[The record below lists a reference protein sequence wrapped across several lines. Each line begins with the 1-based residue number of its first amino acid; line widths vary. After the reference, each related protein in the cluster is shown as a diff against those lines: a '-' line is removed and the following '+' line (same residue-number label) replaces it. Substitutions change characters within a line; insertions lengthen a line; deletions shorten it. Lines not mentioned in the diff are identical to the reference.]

1 MKLFK
6 LVRAGGLVVAM
17 IAAVLFAAGSAR
29 AEDVITLKLSHFVPP
44 QHAFHKW
51 VVQWT
56 QKIEKESNGRLKF
69 EIYPNGQLVG
79 PPNRQFD
86 AARNGVTDIAFCLHG
101 VTPGRYPMTE
111 LANMPFTWPS
121 DGANLPEMAKRMT
134 ELAPKYLAAEHTGLH
149 ILWMQMANPVV
160 LYSKEPIKTLADFKG
175 KKIRYA
181 SITNKLLLDALGAS
195 PMLIPPPEAQD
206 ALAKG
211 IADGAMFP
219 HEAGFAYDLAS
230 TVKYV
235 IEPPLASATFAM
247 VMNPAKYNS
256 LPPDLRAILD
266 KESGVAG
273 AMSFGAAWQAFEK
286 FARET
291 EIKKGMQVITLP
303 PADVAKMKELS
314 KPIIEKAIADLE
326 KQGKP
331 AKEFFAAYTK

>member
-1 MKLFK
+1 MNKF
-6 LVRAGGLVVAM
+6 VRACVG
-17 IAAVLFAAGSAR
+17 AAVIALAATAAH
-29 AEDVITLKLSHFVPP
+29 AETITLKLSHFVPP

-56 QKIEKESNGRLKF
+56 EKIEKESNGQLKF

-86 AARNGVTDIAFCLHG
+86 AARNGIVDIAFCLHG

-111 LANMPFTWPS
+111 LANLPFTWPS
-121 DGANLPEMAKRMT
+121 QGADLPEMAKRMT

-149 ILWMQMANPVV
+149 ILFMSMANPVV
-160 LYSKEPIKTLADFKG
+160 IYTKTQIKMLDDLKG

-181 SITNKLLLDALGAS
+181 SITNKQMLEALGAA
-195 PMLIPPPEAQD
+195 PMLVPPSEAQD
-206 ALAKG
+206 AIAKG
-211 IADGAMFP
+211 VVDGAGFP
-219 HEAGFAYDLAS
+219 HEAGFAYDLVSVAP
-230 TVKYV
+230 YALD
-235 IEPPLASATFAM
+235 PPLASATFAF

-256 LPPDLRAILD
+256 LPADLRAILD
-266 KESGVAG
+266 KEAGVTG
-273 AMSFGAAWQAFEK
+273 AMSFGKAWQDFEK

-291 EIKKGMQVITLP
+291 EIKKGLKITVLSD
-303 PADVAKMKELS
+303 ADVAKMKAIA
-314 KPIIEKAIADLE
+314 KPIIEKSIEDLD

>member
-1 MKLFK
+1 MSLQK
-6 LVRAGGLVVAM
+6 LVKAFVLA
-17 IAAVLFAAGSAR
+17 AAVVFSTGTAR
-29 AEDVITLKLSHFVPP
+29 AAEPIVLKLSHFVPP

-51 VVQWT
+51 VVGWT
-56 QKIEKESNGRLKF
+56 QKIEQESGGRLKF

-86 AARNGVTDIAFCLHG
+86 AAHNGITDIAFCLHG

-111 LANMPFTWPS
+111 LANLPFTWPC

-149 ILWMQMANPVV
+149 ILFMSMANPVV
-160 LYSKEPIKTLADFKG
+160 LYSRVPINKLDDYKG

-181 SITNKLLLDALGAS
+181 SITNKQMMEALGAS
-195 PMLIPPPEAQD
+195 PMLIPPPESQD

-219 HEAGFAYDLAS
+219 HEAGFAYDLVSVA
-230 TVKYV
+230 KYA
-235 IEPPLASATFAM
+235 IEPPLASATFAF

-266 KESGVAG
+266 KEAGVAG
-273 AMSFGAAWQAFEK
+273 AMSFGKAWQDFEK

-291 EIKKGMQVITLP
+291 EVKKGLQIITLP
-303 PADVAKMKELS
+303 DAEVAKMKALA
-314 KPIIEKAIADLE
+314 KPIVESALDAQEKA
-326 KQGKP
+326 GKP
-331 AKEFFAAYTK
+331 AREFFAAYTK

>member
-1 MKLFK
+1 MSLLKFVKAFAL
-6 LVRAGGLVVAM
+6 A
-17 IAAVLFAAGSAR
+17 AAVAFAATTAH
-29 AEDVITLKLSHFVPP
+29 AQDVITLKLSHFVPP

-51 VVQWT
+51 VVEWT
-56 QKIEKESNGRLKF
+56 KKIEQESNGRLKF

-86 AARNGVTDIAFCLHG
+86 AARNGITDIAFCLHG

-111 LANMPFTWPS
+111 LANLPFTWPS
-121 DGANLPEMAKRMT
+121 SGVDLAEMAKRMT
-134 ELAPKYLAAEHTGLH
+134 ELAPKYLAAEHQGLH

-160 LYSKEPIKTLADFKG
+160 LYSKVPIEKIDDYKG

-181 SITNKLLLDALGAS
+181 SITNKQMLEALGAA
-195 PMLIPPPEAQD
+195 PMLIPPQESQD

-211 IADGAMFP
+211 VADGAMFP
-219 HEAGFAYDLAS
+219 HEAGFAYDLS
-230 TVKYV
+230 SVVKYV
-235 IEPPLASATFAM
+235 IEPPTASATFAM

-256 LPPDLRAILD
+256 LPPDLRAIID
-266 KESGVAG
+266 KESGVTG
-273 AMSFGAAWQAFEK
+273 ATSFGKAWQAFEK

-303 PADVAKMKELS
+303 PAEAAKMRELS
-314 KPIIEKAIADLE
+314 KPIIDSAIEALE

>member
-1 MKLFK
+1 MSLFK
-6 LVRAGGLVVAM
+6 LVKTLVL
-17 IAAVLFAAGSAR
+17 AAALASAAASAR
-29 AEDVITLKLSHFVPP
+29 ADDVITLKLSHFVPP

-51 VVQWT
+51 VVGWT
-56 QKIEKESNGRLKF
+56 KKIEEESHGRLKF

-86 AARNGVTDIAFCLHG
+86 AARNGITDIAFCLHG

-111 LANMPFTWPS
+111 LANLPFVWPS
-121 DGANLPEMAKRMT
+121 DGANLPEMARRMT
-134 ELAPKYLAAEHTGLH
+134 ELAPKYLAAEHQGLH

-160 LYSKEPIKTLADFKG
+160 LYSKEPIRTLADYKG

-181 SITNKLLLDALGAS
+181 SITNKQMLEALGAA
-195 PMLIPPPEAQD
+195 PMLIPPQESQD

-235 IEPPLASATFAM
+235 TEPPTASATFAM

-266 KESGVAG
+266 KESGVTG
-273 AMSFGAAWQAFEK
+273 AESFGKAWQAFEK
-286 FARET
+286 FARDT
-291 EIKKGMQVITLP
+291 EIKKGMEIITLS